1 MPNKLNVGLAQ
12 IAPKLGD
19 AQANLD
25 KHLEYIEQARSRNVD
40 LLIFPELALTGY
52 YVKDLVG
59 NLAARPVAGD
69 PLFDPLIKASR
80 NLDLVIGFIEEDAR
94 YRYYI
99 SAAYLS
105 QGQVLHVHRKV
116 YLPTYRIFDDARY
129 FAAGDTFRAFD
140 TRWGRMGLTIC
151 EDAWHIS
158 TPYLLW
164 QDGAD
169 FIIDIA
175 ASPGYG
181 LASDRPGRLSSEET
195 VNSFLR
201 TYAELLT
208 TYVFYTNRVG
218 IEDGISFWGGSLA
231 MSPDGHILCSS
242 PLLKEDLLVAEADVD
257 ALRRARIR
265 LPSLRDERPDLV
277 LRELRRIDKRN
288 RE

>member
-1 MPNKLNVGLAQ
+1 MKNELNLGLAQ
-12 IAPKLGD
+12 IAPALGD
-19 AQANLD
+19 ARANLA
-25 KHLEYIEQARSRNVD
+25 KHLEYIERARTQQVE

-52 YVKDLVG
+52 YVKDMMG

-69 PLFDPLIKASR
+69 PLFDPLLAASAD
-80 NLDLVIGFIEEDAR
+80 LDLVIGFIEEDPR

-164 QDGAD
+164 QDGAELL
-169 FIIDIA
+169 IDIA

-181 LASDRPGRLSSEET
+181 LASDTPGRLSSQET
-195 VNSFLR
+195 VMSFLR

-208 TYVFYTNRVG
+208 TFVFYTNRVG
-218 IEDGISFWGGSLA
+218 IEDGISFWGGSVA
-231 MSPDGHILCSS
+231 MSPDGHVLCSA
-242 PLLKEDLLVAEADVD
+242 PLLKEDLLVAEVDLD
-257 ALRRARIR
+257 ALRRARLR
-265 LPSLRDERPDLV
+265 LPSLRDERPNLV
-277 LRELRRIDKRN
+277 LRELQRIDKRT